1 MLGVTVRRAL
11 QIGGLARGRVVA
23 GLSGLDKVISYVDI
37 MEVPDFA
44 GWLRPNEFMLT
55 CAYAIKD
62 NPEAQVNLVRY
73 LARSGAAGLAVK
85 PGRFLGT
92 MPEGMIQAADEEGLP
107 LIELPIDLPYIE
119 ITHPLLSAILNEEV
133 GELKYEAQVNKKL
146 TELVV
151 RQRGVE
157 PVAQTLSELLKRN
170 VYILDEYGN
179 AVAASSGYPSSFAD
193 RQQVQEW
200 LNGRVRAVGSSTRP
214 GWSAVDRRRDDNAEL
229 FPVKAPGSV
238 FGPSQPKESPVLG
251 FIAID
256 LGEKGGL
263 SPGEVSALERAA
275 TVAGLEFS
283 SMKALRET
291 ERRLMAE
298 FLTELLTGKLASE
311 EFAWAKASGL
321 GIDLEQPYSLIAA
334 ETISG
339 TRVPR
344 QKGRSLD
351 EAGAGLAA
359 LVREE
364 GKACGVKTVVT
375 AYEPGLVALCLP
387 ASGSGPVRVR
397 ELAEHVVSRGQRRG
411 QTVVVGVSAAQTG
424 VHGVA
429 SGYFQAVHALRLG
442 QIVRGAPSVTFY
454 GEVSAYM
461 LLQNLSRQQ
470 LESFWEN
477 ELGELAMASNRTLV
491 ETLRALLESGGE
503 VKQAAARLH
512 VHRNT
517 LRYRLRSIEKK
528 LDCDLKDPDVQLRL
542 RLGIVAGMLTGKLPP
557 S

>member
-1 MLGVTVRRAL
+1 
-11 QIGGLARGRVVA
+11 
-23 GLSGLDKVISYVDI
+23 

-44 GWLRPNEFMLT
+44 DWLRPNEFMIT

-62 NPEAQVNLVRY
+62 NPEAQVELVRY

-92 MPEGMIQAADEEGLP
+92 MPDGMVQTADEEGLP

-133 GELKYEAQVNKKL
+133 WDLKYEAQVNKKL
-146 TELVV
+146 TELMV
-151 RQRGVE
+151 RHRGVE

-170 VYILDEYGN
+170 VYIVDEYGN
-179 AVAASSGYPSSFAD
+179 AVAGSSGYPGRFAD

-200 LNGRVRAVGSSTRP
+200 LNRRVRAVGSSTRP
-214 GWSAVDRRRDDNAEL
+214 GWSAAERRRDDSAEL

-238 FGPSQPKESPVLG
+238 SGPPQPKESPILG
-251 FIAID
+251 FIAVD

-263 SPGEVSALERAA
+263 SPAEVSALEQGA

-283 SMKALRET
+283 SMNALRET
-291 ERRLMAE
+291 ERRVMAE
-298 FLTELLTGKLASE
+298 FLTELLTGNLASE
-311 EFAWAKASGL
+311 EFARAKASGL
-321 GIDLEQPYSLIAA
+321 GIDLEQPYSLIAVEA
-334 ETISG
+334 ITG
-339 TRVPR
+339 TRVAR
-344 QKGRSLD
+344 QKDRSLD
-351 EAGAGLAA
+351 EADAGLAA

-364 GKACGVKTVVT
+364 GKARGVKAVVT
-375 AYEPGLVALCLP
+375 AYELGLVALCLP
-387 ASGSGPVRVR
+387 ASSSGPVHVR
-397 ELAEHVVSRGQRRG
+397 ELAQRLVSRGQR
-411 QTVVVGVSAAQTG
+411 VVVGVSAAQTG

-429 SGYFQAVHALRLG
+429 LGYFQAVHALRLG
-442 QIVRGAPSVTFY
+442 LIIRGAPSVTFY
-454 GEVSAYM
+454 AEVSAYT

-477 ELGELAMASNRTLV
+477 ELGELTVASNRTLV

-503 VKQAAARLH
+503 AKQAAARLH

-528 LDCDLKDPDVQLRL
+528 FDCDLKDPDVQLRL
-542 RLGIVAGMLTGKLPP
+542 RLGIVAGVLTGKLPP

>member
-1 MLGVTVRRAL
+1 M
-11 QIGGLARGRVVA
+11 ARGRVVA
-23 GLSGLDKVISYVDI
+23 GFSGLDKVISYVDI

-44 GWLRPNEFMLT
+44 GWLRPNELMIT
-55 CAYAIKD
+55 CGYAIKD
-62 NPEAQVNLVRY
+62 NPEAQVELVRY

-92 MPEGMIQAADEEGLP
+92 MPDGMVQTADKEGLP

-133 GELKYEAQVNKKL
+133 WDLKYEAQVNKKL

-151 RQRGVE
+151 RHRGVE

-170 VYILDEYGN
+170 VYIVDEYGN
-179 AVAASSGYPSSFAD
+179 AVAGSSGYPGSFAD

-200 LNGRVRAVGSSTRP
+200 LNRRVRAVGPSTRP
-214 GWSAVDRRRDDNAEL
+214 GWSAAERRRDDSAEL

-238 FGPSQPKESPVLG
+238 SGPPQPKESPILG
-251 FIAID
+251 FIAVD

-263 SPGEVSALERAA
+263 SPAEVSALEQGA

-283 SMKALRET
+283 SMNALRET
-291 ERRLMAE
+291 ERRVMAD
-298 FLTELLTGKLASE
+298 FLTELLAGNLASE
-311 EFAWAKASGL
+311 EFARAKASGL
-321 GIDLEQPYSLIAA
+321 GIDLEQPYSLIAVEA
-334 ETISG
+334 ITG
-339 TRVPR
+339 ARVPR

-351 EAGAGLAA
+351 EADAGLAA

-375 AYEPGLVALCLP
+375 AYEPGFVALCLP

-411 QTVVVGVSAAQTG
+411 QTVMVGVSAAQTG

-429 SGYFQAVHALRLG
+429 SGCFQAVHALRLG
-442 QIVRGAPSVTFY
+442 QIIRDAPSVTFY

-477 ELGELAMASNRTLV
+477 ELGELTVTGNRNLV
-491 ETLRALLESGGE
+491 ETLRVFLESGGE
-503 VKQAAARLH
+503 AKRATARLH

-542 RLGIVAGMLTGKLPP
+542 RLGIVAGMLTGKLPH